1 MATGSPKSRHPAPTI
16 HEARLAS
23 GPSGAVEW
31 ESALTL
37 EQAIARRRQ
46 ELDIV
51 VRGDDENANRKLA
64 KTVEE
69 AVGPASRPQ
78 PPHTSTAGPNALPHF
93 HQISRWPAA
102 TLFTKPRNGKPGK

>member
-51 VRGDDENANRKLA
+51 VRGEDEKVAANASAEWDKVHQAYLKHLDTIRLKLPKSVQVLLNDYCLHDA
-64 KTVEE
+64 KV
-69 AVGPASRPQ
+69 
-78 PPHTSTAGPNALPHF
+78 
-93 HQISRWPAA
+93 ISMGRD
-102 TLFTKPRNGKPGK
+102 